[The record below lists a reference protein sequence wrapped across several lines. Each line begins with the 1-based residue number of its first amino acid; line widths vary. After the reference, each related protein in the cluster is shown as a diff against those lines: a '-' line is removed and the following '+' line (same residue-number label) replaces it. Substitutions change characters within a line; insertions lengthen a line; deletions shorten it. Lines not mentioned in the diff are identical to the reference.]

1 MVLGSFKSLNGDS
14 CVANIEIRHSGPIRK
29 ILIAQLQRLCLVDS
43 CQLLCPLGSLLI
55 MTTKVSLQPG
65 KLPVT
70 EQGSDVRV
78 KPFLPSL
85 RLFARSLLKNLPI
98 GLSSVFSVLP
108 QLSDAPFLSNPI
120 SSPFISSSVIPPQ
133 KNFETSNSVSELLPS
148 QRPYL

>member
-1 MVLGSFKSLNGDS
+1 MVLESFKSLNGTHVQQTLRCATQDPSGKDS
-14 CVANIEIRHSGPIRK
+14 LP
-29 ILIAQLQRLCLVDS
+29 S
-43 CQLLCPLGSLLI
+43 CSHQLLCPLGSLLI

-85 RLFARSLLKNLPI
+85 RLFAPSLLKNLPI

-108 QLSDAPFLSNPI
+108 QLSYTPFLSNPI
-120 SSPFISSSVIPPQ
+120 SSPFISLSVIPPPK
-133 KNFETSNSVSELLPS
+133 KNFETSKSVSELLPS
-148 QRPYL
+148 QRPCL